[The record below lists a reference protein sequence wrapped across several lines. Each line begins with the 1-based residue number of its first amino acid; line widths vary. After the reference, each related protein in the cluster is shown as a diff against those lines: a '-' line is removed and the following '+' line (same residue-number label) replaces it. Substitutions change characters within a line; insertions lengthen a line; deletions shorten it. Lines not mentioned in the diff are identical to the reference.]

1 MSTQV
6 HAKKVLIKKAAKQL
20 FFHFGLS
27 KTSMEDIAR
36 QCKLAKPSIYYYYP
50 NKESI
55 FEEIV
60 VEEASNF
67 ISKVSAKIPSDFSAK
82 DKIFFFYKT
91 YFSDLKKY
99 AKKLEHLPETL
110 YENYPHGRP
119 ITDKITTFLRANLE
133 PLINQGIQDG
143 SLSVNDQRQTVAAIT
158 MMTDFLNI
166 DWILHNDEKEV
177 DRVFD
182 RVIEIILNGI
192 RRNNSNEN

>member
-1 MSTQV
+1 MSTQAN
-6 HAKKVLIKKAAKQL
+6 AKKILIKNAAKQL
-20 FFHFGLS
+20 FFHFGFS
-27 KTSMEDIAR
+27 KTSMEDIAK

-60 VEEASNF
+60 VEEANNF
-67 ISKVSAKIPSDFSAK
+67 IDKVSAKIPPDYSAK
-82 DKIFFFYKT
+82 DKIVFFYKT

-99 AKKLEHLPETL
+99 AKRLEHLPETL

-119 ITDKITTFLRANLE
+119 ITEKITTFIKANLE

-143 SLSVNDQRQTVAAIT
+143 SLSVSDQEETLTAMT

-166 DWILHNDEKEV
+166 DWILRNDVKEM
-177 DRVFD
+177 DKVFD